1 MHRYGLKRSVD
12 GFVTEGVD
20 RMRGRARV
28 WATLGAAALAALML
42 LAALPGS
49 AGAAVKPPK
58 AGKYAGKVGTFARI
72 IFNYNARKRTVMRFN
87 AGVKTNCQRSSDGT
101 ITETKNLAT
110 APTEQEPPAALK
122 VKRKGRW
129 GFSGTARDGSG
140 VEWTVKGRFVSRTK
154 AKGSFEAKKFES
166 LFSPVFP
173 FVDGQLCAGS
183 GKWTANL
190 KGGKRKKRRARR

>member
-1 MHRYGLKRSVD
+1 MRCSVK
-12 GFVTEGVD
+12 V
-20 RMRGRARV
+20 RA
-28 WATLGAAALAALML
+28 TFGAAALSALL
-42 LAALPGS
+42 SISLLPGS

-58 AGKYAGKVGTFARI
+58 PGKYAGKVGTFARI
-72 IFNYNARKRTVMRFN
+72 IFNVNARKRTVLRFN

-110 APTEQEPPAALK
+110 APTEQEPPAVLK
-122 VKRKGRW
+122 VKKSGRRW
-129 GFSGTARDGSG
+129 AFSGTAQDSSG

-154 AKGSFEAKKFES
+154 AKGSFEASKFES
-166 LFSPVFP
+166 IFSPIFP

-183 GKWTANL
+183 GNWTANL